1 MSLKS
6 STSTWEYPQMA
17 PTGAYCVGRPP
28 AGRPPP
34 WSGPLW
40 DSAGERKNQTVEFDP
55 LTPG

>member
-1 MSLKS
+1 
-6 STSTWEYPQMA
+6 MA